1 MYMIF
6 PFSVRIKSLREA
18 KGETQSEIA
27 RKLSIT
33 RNGYNSWEQGLS
45 MASPVYL
52 IELSKLFGVSV
63 DYLLGAD
70 SNASLNIEGLKEKDV
85 ALLAELIAS
94 LKENSNR
101 G

>member
-1 MYMIF
+1 MII
-6 PFSVRIKSLREA
+6 PFSMRLKALREA
-18 KGETQSEIA
+18 RGVTQSEIA
-27 RKLSIT
+27 RTLSIT

-70 SNASLNIEGLKEKDV
+70 SNANLNVEGVKDKDV
-85 ALLAELIAS
+85 AILTQLVAS
-94 LKENSNR
+94 LRE
-101 G
+101 

>member
-1 MYMIF
+1 MNF
-6 PFSVRIKSLREA
+6 PFSMRLKSLREA
-18 KGETQSEIA
+18 KGVTQSEIA
-27 RKLSIT
+27 KRLSIT

-70 SNASLNIEGLKEKDV
+70 NYATLNIEGLREKDV
-85 ALLAELIAS
+85 ALLSELVVS
-94 LKENSNR
+94 LKEGNR
-101 G
+101 ED